1 MLHIPARE
9 LTMAGMEGM
18 SRQYEQARIAALSQ
32 LADAPLVTLSA
43 AALVQKTM
51 PPDTLRASTLTLR
64 PGDLTPL
71 ADLTARLVTAGYQ
84 RCAQVEG
91 PGQFSVRGGILDVF
105 PPRADAPVRIEFWGD
120 EIDSMA
126 AFDVGSQRRGA
137 SLDAPGLPALH
148 GNPAGLRA
156 RWGSPACARRW
167 RRPGTAA
174 AKSSTQTSC
183 AI

>member
-1 MLHIPARE
+1 MQNITLSITDSKEYQEIYNALKKGQTPVLAVGLPPVAKAQFAAALRLMTSRPVCILTDEDNAALRLARDLEAFSELPVLHIPARE

-71 ADLTARLVTAGYQ
+71 RSEE
-84 RCAQVEG
+84 R
-91 PGQFSVRGGILDVF
+91 R
-105 PPRADAPVRIEFWGD
+105 
-120 EIDSMA
+120 
-126 AFDVGSQRRGA
+126 VGKECRS
-137 SLDAPGLPALH
+137 
-148 GNPAGLRA
+148 
-156 RWGSPACARRW
+156 RWSPYH
-167 RRPGTAA
+167 
-174 AKSSTQTSC
+174 
-183 AI
+183 